1 MTDQAYDEGSTE
13 FPRVH
18 SLESFSGWCTNE
30 SVQREGIEASFHPPC
45 PMYLFF
51 GLFICILKHIYYHW
65 KLESPHLSFIHTPID
80 GGKWKWSCSVVSDS
94 LWHYGLQPPRL
105 LQPWDFPGLNTGVS
119 CHFLLQGI
127 FPTQGS
133 TSHIPHCR
141 QTLFHLSHQ
150 GIPLIVKW
158 RMCFPEFS
166 EPF

>member
-51 GLFICILKHIYYHW
+51 GLFICILKHIFYHW

-80 GGKWKWSCSVVSDS
+80 GGKVKVKLLSCV
-94 LWHYGLQPPRL
+94 
-105 LQPWDFPGLNTGVS
+105 
-119 CHFLLQGI
+119 
-127 FPTQGS
+127 
-133 TSHIPHCR
+133 
-141 QTLFHLSHQ
+141 
-150 GIPLIVKW
+150 
-158 RMCFPEFS
+158 
-166 EPF
+166 